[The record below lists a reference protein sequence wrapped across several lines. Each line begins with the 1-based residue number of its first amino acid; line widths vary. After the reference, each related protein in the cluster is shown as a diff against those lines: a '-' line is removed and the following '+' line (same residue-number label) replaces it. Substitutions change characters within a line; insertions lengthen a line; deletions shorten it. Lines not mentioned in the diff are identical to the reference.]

1 MTSLL
6 GPKTVQGKWH
16 RKAGK
21 VMRVRDKARS
31 DAQGA
36 ASPETPS
43 VIKTVAGPTASWV
56 DAGGVRRCG
65 ATTEPGDDCR
75 DCEQGAR
82 CR

>member
-6 GPKTVQGKWH
+6 GLKTVQGKRH

-21 VMRVRDKARS
+21 ARRVRDKARS

-43 VIKTVAGPTASWV
+43 VIKTVAGPTARWV
-56 DAGGVRRCG
+56 DADGVRRCG
-65 ATTEPGDDCR
+65 AATELGDDCR
-75 DCEQGAR
+75 DWEQGAE